1 MANYK
6 KWTYVAGMAFSML
19 IMPEIALADASGS
32 CGETVKWSFSSS
44 NNTLEIIGK
53 GKMVRQDSM
62 LSLGATKVVVKE
74 GVREIGEAAFEN
86 YDKME
91 TLILPSSVWSLE
103 SNALSKCTNLKNVTI
118 PKQLINVAKERI
130 LSNPSVENLAVVDN
144 SITWIFSVKKGTLKI
159 FGTGVLENLMYQ
171 QMVDG
176 VEQTRFFP
184 AEMNIK
190 SLSIDTG
197 ISGMDEQVFNNCTSL
212 ETVSLPTGMFEIG
225 SAAFVG
231 CKNLKSVT
239 LPKNMTT
246 MGNSVFAGCSS
257 LISIS
262 LPESLNSMGE
272 GVFANC
278 SSLTQANV
286 PTSIT
291 ALPKRTFMGC
301 TNLGSINIP
310 DNITS
315 IEPYAFAFCSSLR
328 EFTVDPKNEVFAAK
342 NGVLFFKD
350 MQTLVKYPEGK
361 TDVSYVIPASVKE
374 MDAAALIG
382 AKFKSV
388 TIPAGIEVITPGSFR
403 SCSNLETILAPN
415 SKFYSS
421 AEGVLMSKDKKELV
435 QYPMNK
441 KNSSYS
447 IPKTVQTIGAYAF
460 SDCNNLGIVKIPA
473 SVNSIEERAFNKCE
487 YLTEIQVDPA
497 NVNFTSVDN
506 VLMSKDN
513 SRLVLY
519 SPRKTDANYVVP
531 AGVVI
536 VDAYAFYKC
545 DNLKSLTIPASATDV
560 NGRALVRLS
569 LSSLDMVGKGK
580 LTIRCNDDSK
590 GAVSVTCMSESFDD
604 FFSETKN
611 AKQSDLELFLMAE
624 PKQGYA
630 FEKWSNGNESPRMK
644 QSLKG
649 NIDLTA
655 NFK

>member
-1 MANYK
+1 
-6 KWTYVAGMAFSML
+6 
-19 IMPEIALADASGS
+19 
-32 CGETVKWSFSSS
+32 
-44 NNTLEIIGK
+44 
-53 GKMVRQDSM
+53 
-62 LSLGATKVVVKE
+62 
-74 GVREIGEAAFEN
+74 
-86 YDKME
+86 
-91 TLILPSSVWSLE
+91 
-103 SNALSKCTNLKNVTI
+103 
-118 PKQLINVAKERI
+118 
-130 LSNPSVENLAVVDN
+130 
-144 SITWIFSVKKGTLKI
+144 
-159 FGTGVLENLMYQ
+159 
-171 QMVDG
+171 
-176 VEQTRFFP
+176 
-184 AEMNIK
+184 
-190 SLSIDTG
+190 
-197 ISGMDEQVFNNCTSL
+197 
-212 ETVSLPTGMFEIG
+212 
-225 SAAFVG
+225 
-231 CKNLKSVT
+231 
-239 LPKNMTT
+239 
-246 MGNSVFAGCSS
+246 
-257 LISIS
+257 
-262 LPESLNSMGE
+262 
-272 GVFANC
+272 
-278 SSLTQANV
+278 
-286 PTSIT
+286 
-291 ALPKRTFMGC
+291 
-301 TNLGSINIP
+301 
-310 DNITS
+310 
-315 IEPYAFAFCSSLR
+315 
-328 EFTVDPKNEVFAAK
+328 
-342 NGVLFFKD
+342 
-350 MQTLVKYPEGK
+350 
-361 TDVSYVIPASVKE
+361 
-374 MDAAALIG
+374 
-382 AKFKSV
+382 
-388 TIPAGIEVITPGSFR
+388 
-403 SCSNLETILAPN
+403 
-415 SKFYSS
+415 
-421 AEGVLMSKDKKELV
+421 
-435 QYPMNK
+435 MNK

-560 NGRALVRLS
+560 NGRALVRLG